1 MYVQSL
7 HPSLGMFPQQGPGA
21 ISYTFS
27 PVAATG
33 AWQGTAAPALLGGIN
48 PAVSWQA
55 GINPMPGNWAISPQS
70 VAFMPS
76 PGLIQPRVD
85 LFETNSDVVV
95 AAELPNIN
103 PNNLSLTVTD
113 DSITISASTIGT
125 AGMGGTSIYRTISLP
140 TTVRSEH
147 CTATYNNGILEVRLP
162 KADLAARR
170 RIQVTS

>member
-1 MYVQSL
+1 MYIQSL
-7 HPSLGMFPQQGPGA
+7 NPAMGMFPQAGPAA
-21 ISYTFS
+21 INYTFS

-48 PAVSWQA
+48 PAVNWQV
-55 GINPMPGNWAISPQS
+55 GINPMVSNWAVSPQS

-76 PGLIQPRVD
+76 PGLTQPRVD
-85 LFETNSDVVV
+85 LFETSSDVVV

-103 PNNLSLTVTD
+103 PNNLNLTVTD
-113 DSITISASTIGT
+113 DSITISASAIGL
-125 AGMGGTSIYRTISLP
+125 AGMGATSIYRTISLP
-140 TTVRSEH
+140 TTVRAEH